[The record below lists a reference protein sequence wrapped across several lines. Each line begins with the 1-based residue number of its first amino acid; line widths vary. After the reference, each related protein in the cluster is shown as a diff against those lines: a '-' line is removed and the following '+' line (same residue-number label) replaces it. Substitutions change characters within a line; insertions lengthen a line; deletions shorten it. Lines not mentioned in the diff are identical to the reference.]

1 MVLILHAVF
10 TTNVAL
16 AQLSEDNPS
25 EKKALS
31 TIGLSSPLIR
41 KYPIKVYSI

>member
-1 MVLILHAVF
+1 MVLILYAVF

-31 TIGLSSPLIR
+31 NVGLSSPSDSENIR
-41 KYPIKVYSI
+41 